1 MAAPKLRVGV
11 VDDNKSVGEIVT
23 EILGNRDFVCFDAYD
38 GRGALDLV
46 QKRKLDLLIL
56 DLMLPDLDGID
67 VIKMLESEGRTV
79 PTLVITARLKDPDG
93 GWPSMPS
100 VRGVLRKP
108 FSGSE
113 LRRAVAEITG
123 RELP

>member
-11 VDDNKSVGEIVT
+11 VDDNRSVGEIVT
-23 EILGNRDFVCFDAYD
+23 EILGNRDFECFDAYD

-46 QKRKLDLLIL
+46 HTRKLDLLIL
-56 DLMLPDLDGID
+56 DLKLPDLDGVD
-67 VIKMLESEGRTV
+67 VIKTLESEGRTV
-79 PTLVITARLKDPDG
+79 PTLVITARAEDPEG

-108 FSGSE
+108 FSGGE
-113 LRRAVAEITG
+113 LRRAVSEITG
-123 RELP
+123 RQLP